1 MDLLELEALV
11 LGLDARLQRLESFVT
26 EKRKTPMSA
35 LVKERLVSVVIGLFL
50 TLVVKAV
57 FNMTSPGLVGE
68 SASGY
73 SPGKGV
79 FMGILEIIVGSILQ
93 IDALR
98 QLVPPFVF
106 LIAGLVGLGKILKED
121 AATPKVV
128 EGKVVRPALIDVEL
142 IPVLLSVTAIAI
154 ATVYLAFD
162 SFGMAMPVRVMYVA
176 LGGLG
181 GGYLASALAKGIYD
195 DLHGVAK
202 HREKKKEGQS

>member
-1 MDLLELEALV
+1 
-11 LGLDARLQRLESFVT
+11 
-26 EKRKTPMSA
+26 
-35 LVKERLVSVVIGLFL
+35 
-50 TLVVKAV
+50 
-57 FNMTSPGLVGE
+57 
-68 SASGY
+68 
-73 SPGKGV
+73 
-79 FMGILEIIVGSILQ
+79 MGILEIIVGSILQ

-121 AATPKVV
+121 AATPKIVD
-128 EGKVVRPALIDVEL
+128 GKVVRPALIDIEL

-162 SFGMAMPVRVMYVA
+162 SIGMDLPVRVMYVA
-176 LGGLG
+176 LGGFG
-181 GGYLASALAKGIYD
+181 GGYLASSLAKGIYD

>member
-1 MDLLELEALV
+1 MDFMELEALV
-11 LGLDARLQRLESFVT
+11 LGLDARLQRLEDIAT
-26 EKRKTPMSA
+26 AKRKTPMSA
-35 LVKERLVSVVIGLFL
+35 LVRERLVSVVIGLLL
-50 TLVVKAV
+50 TMAIKAV

-68 SASGY
+68 GASGY

-121 AATPKVV
+121 AATPKIV
-128 EGKVVRPALIDVEL
+128 EGRVVRPALIDIEL
-142 IPVLLSVTAIAI
+142 IPVILTATAIAI
-154 ATVYLAFD
+154 AGLYLFFNSA
-162 SFGMAMPVRVMYVA
+162 GMGLSVRVIYVA
-176 LGGLG
+176 LGGFG
-181 GGYLASALAKGIYD
+181 GGGMASALAKGLYD

-202 HREKKKEGQS
+202 HIEKKKEGQS